1 MVVNARFLGRPVT
14 GVERYAGEINRRLPP
29 EFRRAQPA
37 RPAQGWAGHLWEQ
50 SALPRVVGQDR
61 LWSPANS
68 GPLAVARQ
76 AVTIHDLAVLEHP
89 EWFAPGFAL
98 WYRLLLPGLVRRARA
113 VLTVSQ
119 HSRIRL
125 AHRFGLDPARVAV
138 IPGGVDP
145 DRFHP
150 LGASEL
156 ANMRARLGLP
166 ERYLL
171 FIGSREP
178 RKNLP
183 RLLSGWAC
191 VSHAYPGVALV
202 ICGGVGAQFAPAGGE
217 TAWQDVRWLGYAAEA
232 DLAALYAGATAFIYP
247 SLDEGF
253 GLPVLEA
260 MSCGTPVIATTA
272 GAVPEVAGSAAL
284 YADPLRV
291 DDLAQ
296 AITRMLAER
305 DLRAE
310 LRRRGLERA
319 AGFSWDL
326 AARAVCQAMEGLS

>member
-1 MVVNARFLGRPVT
+1 LVVHARFLSRPVT

-29 EFRRAQPA
+29 EFRRAQPLNA
-37 RPAQGWAGHLWEQ
+37 VQGWAGHLWEQ
-50 SALPRVVGQDR
+50 SALPREVGQDR

-68 GPLAVARQ
+68 GPLAVTRQ

-98 WYRLLLPGLVRRARA
+98 WYRLLMPGLVRRVRA

-119 HSRIRL
+119 HSRARL
-125 AHRFGLDPARVAV
+125 AHRFGLDPDRVTV

-156 ANMRARLGLP
+156 AGMRARLGLP

-183 RLLSGWAC
+183 RLLAAWEC
-191 VSHAYPGVALV
+191 VSQACPGLALV
-202 ICGGVGAQFAPAGGE
+202 ICGGAGGQFAPAGGE
-217 TAWQDVRWLGYAAEA
+217 TARQDVRWMGYATEA

-260 MSCGTPVIATTA
+260 MACGTPVIATTA
-272 GAVPEVAGSAAL
+272 GAVPEVAGPAAL

-296 AITRMLAER
+296 AITRVLAER

-310 LRRRGLERA
+310 LHRRGLERA
-319 AGFSWDL
+319 AGFSWE
-326 AARAVCQAMEGLS
+326 AAAQAVCQALEGLS